1 MTILGRATCA
11 LLSTCFIGA
20 TGFACSPAPGGES
33 GGSSSGD
40 TGATGS
46 SSGNNDSS
54 GGSSGGITPTSSDS
68 DGGSATSSSSDG
80 SSGSATSSSSSDDS
94 SSSSDGSSGTTA
106 SDTAGGLPSTTFDES
121 ACTIFVDETT
131 GMDAN
136 SGKAKDQ
143 ARKTI
148 GAAVSIVAA
157 GDTVCVYPGTYGA
170 FKNTVDG
177 TLEGRIHFVS
187 VERWQA
193 KVTAATT
200 PIQNVGEYVDIDGFE
215 VTTTDESIGVGI
227 SNGDGKF
234 ASHSRIFNNHVYGI
248 VAKTPGGSGGAGILS
263 AGWVSEFPYQGTDV
277 EIFNNVVHDIGNDGV
292 NAKFV
297 QGIYVSHPHAKVYNN
312 IVYNVSGWGIHG
324 WHNANF
330 VTVSNNL
337 TSNTNGIVLGN
348 GDSPCGKIKCEF
360 TDYFVTNNILYDD
373 RGGIQLYEGP
383 NHLISHNAF
392 FMTEPSGMNALTD
405 DPQLVSYSLDTNGD
419 FHLGAMSPMIDAGSP
434 TYAPAF
440 DFDGKLRPDDGSP
453 DIGPYEH

>member
-1 MTILGRATCA
+1 M
-11 LLSTCFIGA
+11 STCFVGA
-20 TGFACSPAPGGES
+20 IGFACSPGPSGDSGGSSSSGDTGGTGSSSGNSDTS
-33 GGSSSGD
+33 GGSSSG
-40 TGATGS
+40 
-46 SSGNNDSS
+46 
-54 GGSSGGITPTSSDS
+54 ITPTSSS
-68 DGGSATSSSSDG
+68 GDGSSSSSATSSSSDD
-80 SSGSATSSSSSDDS
+80 SSG
-94 SSSSDGSSGTTA
+94 GSSGTTA
-106 SDTAGGLPSTTFDES
+106 SDTDGGLPSTTFDES

-170 FKNTVDG
+170 FKNTVNG

-193 KVTAATT
+193 KVTAPTT

-227 SNGDGKF
+227 STGDGKF

-248 VAKTPGGSGGAGILS
+248 TAKTPGGSGGAGILS

-277 EIFNNVVHDIGNDGV
+277 EIFNNVVHDIGNDGE

-297 QGIYVSHPHAKVYNN
+297 QGIYVSHPQAKVYNN

-373 RGGIQLYEGP
+373 RVGIQLYKGP
-383 NHLISHNAF
+383 NHVISHNAF
-392 FMTEPSGMNALTD
+392 FMTEPSGMNAVTD
-405 DPQLVSYSLDTNGD
+405 DPLFVSYALDTSGD
-419 FHLGAMSPMIDAGSP
+419 FHLEAMSPMIDAGSA
-434 TYAPAF
+434 TYAPSF
-440 DFDGKLRPDDGSP
+440 DFDGKARPEDGSP